1 MKRQS
6 TKIALTAALTALL
19 AGTVACQ
26 HQAQQTEETT
36 DGGGLPGEGV
46 TVTSGIS
53 VLEELFQTEVLNIG
67 LRELGYEVEPP
78 QELEYAPMHTAI
90 GNGDLD
96 YTAVHWEKLHESFY
110 QESGGDEQL
119 ERIGELVPNALQGYQ
134 IDKATAD
141 EYEINNIAQLQEP
154 DNAQLFDADGDGQ
167 ADLTGCN
174 PGWGCERVIEHHL
187 DVYELRNT
195 VEHNQ
200 GQYFALMG
208 DTITRYEQGESILFY
223 TWTPLWVS
231 AVLQPG
237 EDTIWLEVPRT
248 DLPEEQKATAE
259 ATTVSVNGQQKN
271 LGFAVDQIGVLT
283 NQEFADNNPA
293 AVKFFELVKIPIAD
307 INAQNKL
314 MREGEDTEEDIRRH
328 AQEWVEEN
336 QEQFDSWVEQAKEAA
351 AE

>member
-6 TKIALTAALTALL
+6 KRMIFTAAMAVLLT
-19 AGTVACQ
+19 GTVACQ
-26 HQAQQTEETT
+26 QQAQQTQQATS
-36 DGGGLPGEGV
+36 GGELPGEGV
-46 TVTSGIS
+46 TVISGIS
-53 VLEELFQTEVLNIG
+53 VLEELFQTEILNIG
-67 LRELGYEVEPP
+67 LRKLGYEVNSP
-78 QELEYAPMHTAI
+78 QELNYAPMHVAI

-96 YTAVHWEKLHESFY
+96 YTAVHWKQLHESFY
-110 QESGGDEQL
+110 QESGGDEKL
-119 ERIGELVPNALQGYQ
+119 ERIGEIVPNTLQGYQ

-141 EYEINNIAQLQEP
+141 EYNINQIDQLQKPE
-154 DNAQLFDADGDGQ
+154 NAKLFDADGDGQ

-187 DVYELRNT
+187 DAYGLRNT

-223 TWTPLWVS
+223 TWSPLWVS
-231 AVLQPG
+231 AVLKPG

-248 DLPEEQKATAE
+248 DLPEEQQVTAE
-259 ATTVSVNGQQKN
+259 ATTVSINGKPKN
-271 LGFAVDQIGVLT
+271 LGFAVDQIVVLA

-293 AVKFFELVKIPIAD
+293 AVKFFEQVKIPIAD

-314 MREGEDTEEDIRRH
+314 MREGEDSEEDIRRH
-328 AQEWVEEN
+328 AQEWVQEN
-336 QEQFDSWVEQAKEAA
+336 QEKFNKWIEQAKQA

>member
-6 TKIALTAALTALL
+6 KKIALTVAFTALL

-26 HQAQQTEETT
+26 QQLQQSQTT
-36 DGGGLPGEGV
+36 DGGNLPGEGV
-46 TVTSGIS
+46 TVISGIS

-67 LRELGYEVEPP
+67 LRKLGYEANSP
-78 QELEYAPMHTAI
+78 QELEYAPMHAAI

-96 YTAVHWEKLHESFY
+96 YTAVHWKQLHKSFY
-110 QESGGDEQL
+110 QESGGDEKL
-119 ERIGELVPNALQGYQ
+119 ERIGELAPNALQGYQ

-141 EYEINNIAQLQEP
+141 EYNINNIAQLQKPE
-154 DNAQLFDADGDGQ
+154 NARLFDADGDGQ

-187 DVYELRNT
+187 DAYGLRNT

-208 DTITRYEQGESILFY
+208 DTITRYEQRESILFY

-248 DLPEEQKATAE
+248 DLPEEQQATAE
-259 ATTVSVNGQQKN
+259 ATTVSVNGKPKN
-271 LGFAVDQIGVLT
+271 LGFAVDQIGILA
-283 NQEFADNNPA
+283 NQKFADNNPA
-293 AVKFFELVKIPIAD
+293 AVKFFEQVKIPIDD

-314 MREGEDTEEDIRRH
+314 MREGEDSEEDIRRH
-328 AQEWVEEN
+328 AQEWVNEN
-336 QEQFDSWVEQAKEAA
+336 QEQFDKWIKQAKEAA